1 MASAF
6 ALGLLIGVWGVA
18 LRAEQGGGVS
28 SLRVKVEKKTRT
40 IPAGPGEKPFDV
52 TRHMIPLDE
61 ILSGGP
67 PRNGIPSLDSP
78 AFISAAKADGILK
91 PSDIVIGLEFGGVAK
106 AYPIRILNWHEIV
119 NDKVGNRPVMV
130 SW

>member
-1 MASAF
+1 M
-6 ALGLLIGVWGVA
+6 GVFGGA
-18 LRAEQGGGVS
+18 LRAEPLGRDS
-28 SLRVKVEKKTRT
+28 ALRVEKKARY

-52 TRHMIPLDE
+52 TRHLIRLDE

-67 PRNGIPSLDSP
+67 PRNGIPSLDNP

-91 PSDIVIGLEFGGVAK
+91 SSDIVVGLEFGGVAK

-119 NDKVGNRPVMV
+119 NDKVGNQPVMV